1 MKLFYTALLIG
12 LVTSPAL
19 AKEKEPPARAQAF
32 QRLVDCRAIKD
43 SAARLACYDNE
54 VATLDAAEKSKELVI
69 VDKEQVRQAKR
80 TLFGLSLPSIK
91 LFGGDDDDDA
101 VAQIESKIASASE
114 DINGWT
120 IRLVDGSVWRQIDS
134 KPFYRLP
141 KAGLEVVVKRAALG
155 SYMLRVGGSP
165 GVRVK
170 RVI

>member
-1 MKLFYTALLIG
+1 MKLFCAVLLGGI
-12 LVTSPAL
+12 VASPVL
-19 AKEKEPPARAQAF
+19 AKEKEPPVRAQAF
-32 QRLVDCRAIKD
+32 QRLVDCRTIKD
-43 SAARLACYDNE
+43 SAARLACYDTE
-54 VATLDAAEKSKELVI
+54 VATLDAAETSKDVVI
-69 VDKEQVRQAKR
+69 VDKEQLRQAKR

-91 LFGGDDDDDA
+91 LFGGDDDDA

-114 DINGWT
+114 DVNGWT

-141 KAGLEVVVKRAALG
+141 KAGLDVVVKRAALG